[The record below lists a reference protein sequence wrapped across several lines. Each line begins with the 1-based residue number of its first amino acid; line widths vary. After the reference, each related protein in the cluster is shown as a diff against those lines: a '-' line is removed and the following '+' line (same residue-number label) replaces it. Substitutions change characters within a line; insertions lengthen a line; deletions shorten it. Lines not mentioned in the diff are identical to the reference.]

1 VSKRKSQPRWAAR
14 VLAEIRR
21 LVALGRVRFTLK
33 ATQELAALE
42 LGLDE
47 QDALQILSELRVADL
62 RGRVESERT
71 PEWLYVCK
79 PEVGGINLY
88 VKLIVRSECVVISF
102 QEDEGDAD
110 EEA

>member
-1 VSKRKSQPRWAAR
+1 MNRTPSRSS
-14 VLAEIRR
+14 
-21 LVALGRVRFTLK
+21 
-33 ATQELAALE
+33 
-42 LGLDE
+42 
-47 QDALQILSELRVADL
+47 SELRVADL

-88 VKLIVRSECVVISF
+88 IKLIVRSECVVISF
-102 QEDEGDAD
+102 HEDEGDAD

>member
-47 QDALQILSELRVADL
+47 QDAVQILSELRVADL

-88 VKLIVRSECVVISF
+88 IKLIVRSECVVISF
-102 QEDEGDAD
+102 HEDEGDAD

>member
-102 QEDEGDAD
+102 HEDQGDAD

>member
-1 VSKRKSQPRWAAR
+1 MSERKGQPRWAAR
-14 VLAEIRR
+14 VLAEIHR
-21 LVALGRVRFTLK
+21 LVALRRVRFTLK

-62 RGRVESERT
+62 VGRVESRHT

-102 QEDEGDAD
+102 HENEGDAD

>member
-1 VSKRKSQPRWAAR
+1 VSKRKSQPRWAVL

-47 QDALQILSELRVADL
+47 QDALQILSEMRVADL
-62 RGRVESERT
+62 RGRVESECT

-79 PEVGGINLY
+79 PEVGRINLY

-102 QEDEGDAD
+102 HEDEGDAD

>member
-1 VSKRKSQPRWAAR
+1 MSKRKGRPRWAER
-14 VLAEIRR
+14 VLAEIHR

-42 LGLDE
+42 LGFDE
-47 QDALQILSELRVADL
+47 QDALQILSEPRVADL
-62 RGRVESERT
+62 VGRVDSERA

-79 PEVGGINLY
+79 PEVSGTVLC

-102 QEDEGDAD
+102 HEDEGDAD